1 MTAAPMLILDLAA
14 FRENVRVLAQLIAPA
29 RCMIAVKANAYG
41 HGMLPFARAAI
52 EGGAGALAV
61 LEVPAAIELRE
72 SGVEVPL
79 FAWLHGERT
88 DFAAAIEADVELGVS
103 SLSELR
109 RILDAVSDRPAAV
122 HLKVDT
128 GLHRNGASP
137 EDWPA
142 LVGAAREA
150 EEAGRL
156 RIAGLWSHLADAS
169 PDDDAAALAEFRA
182 AVAVAAGLGVDE
194 PFLHLAA
201 SSAGIREPEARF
213 DQVRFG
219 IAAYGISPFD
229 DVDGRGLGL
238 RPVMTYRAPVLSV
251 SDGRATI
258 AAGSADGIPPS
269 VLGASGSGAWV
280 LLHGVRREVVGIAV
294 DTLDVA
300 LDESEGHESPVT
312 IGDIAT
318 VFGPGDDGEPT
329 AEDWASWADTVGDE
343 LVARASTRADRV
355 LQG

>member
-1 MTAAPMLILDLAA
+1 MTAGPMLILDLAA
-14 FRENVRVLAQLIAPA
+14 FRENVRMLTEMVAPA

-41 HGMLPFARAAI
+41 HGMLPFARAAV

-61 LEVPAAIELRE
+61 LEAPAAIELRDA
-72 SGVEVPL
+72 GIEVPL

-103 SLSELR
+103 SLAELH
-109 RILDAVSDRPAAV
+109 RILDAVSGTPAAV

-142 LVGAAREA
+142 LVSTAREA
-150 EEAGRL
+150 EQAGRL
-156 RIAGLWSHLADAS
+156 RIVGLWSHLADAS
-169 PDDDAAALAEFRA
+169 PEDDAAALAEFQA
-182 AVAVAAGLGVDE
+182 AVAVAAGLGVED

-201 SSAGIREPEARF
+201 SSAGIREPAARF

-238 RPVMTYRAPVLSV
+238 RPVMTYRAPVLAV
-251 SDGRATI
+251 TEGRATI
-258 AAGSADGIPPS
+258 AAGSADGIPSS

-280 LLHGVRREVVGIAV
+280 LLHGVRREVVDITV
-294 DTLDVA
+294 DTLEVA
-300 LDESEGHESPVT
+300 LDEAEGHESPVT
-312 IGDIAT
+312 MGDIAT

-329 AEDWASWADTVGDE
+329 AEEWASWADTVGDE
-343 LVARASTRADRV
+343 IVARASTRADRV
-355 LQG
+355 VRG